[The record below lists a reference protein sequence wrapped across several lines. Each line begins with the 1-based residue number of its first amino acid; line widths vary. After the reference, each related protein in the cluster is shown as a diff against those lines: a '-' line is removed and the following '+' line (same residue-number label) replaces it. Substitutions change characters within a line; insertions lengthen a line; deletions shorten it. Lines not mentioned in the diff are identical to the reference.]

1 MDIPKVARLAAQ
13 VPGQPGVAMFR
24 AARSHGRHEIA
35 GKLRVP
41 VDQVDALLAN
51 ADGDQ
56 LVRGDWS
63 GALSHLAWSAGV
75 TI

>member
-1 MDIPKVARLAAQ
+1 MARLAAQ

-24 AARSHGRHEIA
+24 AARTHGRHEIA

-56 LVRGDWS
+56 LVRGD
-63 GALSHLAWSAGV
+63 
-75 TI
+75 